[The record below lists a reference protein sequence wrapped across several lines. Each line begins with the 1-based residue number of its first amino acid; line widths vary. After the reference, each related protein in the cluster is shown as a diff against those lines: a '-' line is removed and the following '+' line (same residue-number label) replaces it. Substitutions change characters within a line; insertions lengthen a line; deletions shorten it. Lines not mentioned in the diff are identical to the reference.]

1 MAILSLAFW
10 TRPLRS
16 WFVRKVKEATR
27 QGARNLPS
35 IESLEQRLTPA
46 SIPSLEDL
54 LAESGTLFVP
64 GSSSQTGTAAGD
76 LGVFRD
82 SVSPFSPGYF
92 GGTLYAHSSFPN
104 GPEGRFTLGDRLA
117 GLGEVEIAGNQAPWV
132 AGAFPQLARQGSH
145 VIARWTA
152 GQEGADYRL
161 ATRDLIV
168 IDQRVLALTT
178 PQQLAEAA
186 AGADILIISSWVD
199 GFQATTRQL
208 RESSA
213 RYSSISVLGHGVE
226 GAQSL
231 GSGRLT
237 ADNAGQTAAWA
248 PYLTPGADILLW
260 GCQVGGGSQG
270 ARLLDAL
277 RAATGADIGASVDT
291 TGSAGTA
298 GDTDLEITRGDI
310 GAATQGEL
318 AGVVSRLIGLNT
330 LPDLDPAVPLTPS
343 VNADGSQLT
352 IPFSEALMTTGLP
365 DISFFAVTSSG
376 APVPLSSYA
385 VSGTSVVLTLGRK
398 VSATEAL
405 LVTYGDP
412 CCYNQDRP
420 GLRDLAGN
428 KVYNF
433 TDRPVTTNG
442 VDIVSPKLLTA
453 QYTDAFYI
461 TLTFDEPLVIDGTPP
476 ASFTPALAGFSGLST
491 AGTPT
496 VTVQGNRVT
505 IVLGAAP
512 PTSLTYTPPATNF
525 LRDAAGNKVAGFTT
539 GLAKSTGTAVGNIIF
554 LNEPNDINDLLQF
567 PAAGSNGSTS
577 APTGSTWAT
586 SDTGS
591 QGIPLSRMISGQ
603 NPTTNTGLAITEY
616 LPELQSPL

>member
-152 GQEGADYRL
+152 GQEGSDYRL

-260 GCQVGGGSQG
+260 GCQVG
-270 ARLLDAL
+270 
-277 RAATGADIGASVDT
+277 
-291 TGSAGTA
+291 
-298 GDTDLEITRGDI
+298 
-310 GAATQGEL
+310 
-318 AGVVSRLIGLNT
+318 SR
-330 LPDLDPAVPLTPS
+330 
-343 VNADGSQLT
+343 
-352 IPFSEALMTTGLP
+352 
-365 DISFFAVTSSG
+365 
-376 APVPLSSYA
+376 
-385 VSGTSVVLTLGRK
+385 
-398 VSATEAL
+398 
-405 LVTYGDP
+405 
-412 CCYNQDRP
+412 
-420 GLRDLAGN
+420 
-428 KVYNF
+428 
-433 TDRPVTTNG
+433 
-442 VDIVSPKLLTA
+442 
-453 QYTDAFYI
+453 
-461 TLTFDEPLVIDGTPP
+461 
-476 ASFTPALAGFSGLST
+476 
-491 AGTPT
+491 
-496 VTVQGNRVT
+496 
-505 IVLGAAP
+505 
-512 PTSLTYTPPATNF
+512 
-525 LRDAAGNKVAGFTT
+525 
-539 GLAKSTGTAVGNIIF
+539 
-554 LNEPNDINDLLQF
+554 
-567 PAAGSNGSTS
+567 
-577 APTGSTWAT
+577 
-586 SDTGS
+586 
-591 QGIPLSRMISGQ
+591 
-603 NPTTNTGLAITEY
+603 
-616 LPELQSPL
+616 